1 MFDAGSNRGL
11 VSVRCW
17 CPGVLRV
24 NLCLLGIED
33 SVFVD
38 SWLPCSLSQS
48 VCWSVCSNRTYYTSY
63 YFFPVLLRVNLCL
76 LGIEDSALFISLLT
90 CLSAP

>member
-1 MFDAGSNRGL
+1 MHVLVVMFEWTLYTSYYFFPFL
-11 VSVRCW
+11 
-17 CPGVLRV
+17 LRV

-33 SVFVD
+33 SALLFLY
-38 SWLPCSLSQS
+38 LP
-48 VCWSVCSNRTYYTSY
+48 
-63 YFFPVLLRVNLCL
+63 YFLPFLLRVSPCL

>member
-33 SVFVD
+33 SALLFLY
-38 SWLPCSLSQS
+38 LP
-48 VCWSVCSNRTYYTSY
+48 
-63 YFFPVLLRVNLCL
+63 YFLPFSLRVSPCL
-76 LGIEDSALFISLLT
+76 LGIEDSAFFISLFT